1 MSKNCSD
8 NHTRP
13 TIAQALFP
21 NMDSDKLWYWSSS
34 HYAAHASRFGGVDFV
49 VGGDNTA
56 WGVDFLNG
64 GAGSY
69 YRHVASYV
77 RLVR

>member
-34 HYAAHASRFGGVDFV
+34 PYARDASSHASAASHAWV
-49 VGGDNTA
+49 VY
-56 WGVDFLNG
+56 F
-64 GAGSY
+64 SY
-69 YRHVASYV
+69 GLVIHSNRDLTNYV